1 MLKLFRFLKPYILPI
16 VTVLALMFM
25 GAMADLI
32 LPTLMAN
39 IVNTGVVNGDIAYIF
54 RTGAFMLLIAFGGI
68 SCAVLSSFFSSG
80 VTLGFSKK
88 VRSGI
93 FARVESY
100 SLYEFDRIG
109 TASLVTRTTNDVNQL
124 QASLSMMM
132 SIMVRAPIMCV
143 GGVIMAVSRDRVLSL
158 VLFLAVPLLAVLII
172 SIAGRGVSLFSAMQ
186 SKLDRLNMIIRE
198 KLSGIRVVRAF
209 DRTEREKERFD
220 GASRGIMDTA
230 MEIAGIMNLMMPA
243 VMLVMNF
250 TIIAVLWFGGLRAAA
265 GNMRVG
271 DIMAFVQY
279 STQILFSLMMVSMLF
294 IMIPRAQ
301 ASAVRINE
309 VLELEPG
316 IRDPETAKRGGKRK
330 GSVEFR
336 DVSFTYHGAEQ
347 PAICN
352 ISFTAGPGEVTA
364 IIGGTGSGKSTLVSL
379 IPRFYDVESG
389 SVIIDGMD
397 VREMALEDLRRRI
410 GFVPQKAVLFSG
422 TAADNIRFGAEGA
435 DDAGIKRAAETAQAA
450 AFIESME
457 EGYDSTI
464 EQGGVNLSGGQKQRV
479 SIARAIARKPEIYVF
494 DDSFSAFDFKTDAAL
509 RAALKKETADA
520 SVFIVAQRV
529 ATIMDADRIIVLE
542 DGKVAGMGAH
552 KELMQSCGIY
562 REIVYSQISEEELA

>member
-1 MLKLFRFLKPYILPI
+1 MLKLFRFLKPHILPI

-32 LPTLMAN
+32 PPTLMAN

-88 VRSGI
+88 VRSSI

-109 TASLVTRTTNDVNQL
+109 TASLVTRTTNDVNQI

-143 GGVIMAVSRDRVLSL
+143 GGIIMAVSRDRALSL
-158 VLFLAVPLLAVLII
+158 VLFAAVPVLAVLII

-186 SKLDRLNMIIRE
+186 SKLDRLNMVIRE

-230 MEIAGIMNLMMPA
+230 MEIAGSMNLMMPA

-309 VLELEPG
+309 VLELDPG
-316 IRDPETAKRGGKRK
+316 IRDPETVKRGGKRK

-336 DVSFTYHGAEQ
+336 DVSFKYHGAEQ

-435 DDAGIKRAAETAQAA
+435 DDADIKRAAGTAQAA

-457 EGYDSTI
+457 EGYESTI

-494 DDSFSAFDFKTDAAL
+494 DDSFSALDFKTDAAL